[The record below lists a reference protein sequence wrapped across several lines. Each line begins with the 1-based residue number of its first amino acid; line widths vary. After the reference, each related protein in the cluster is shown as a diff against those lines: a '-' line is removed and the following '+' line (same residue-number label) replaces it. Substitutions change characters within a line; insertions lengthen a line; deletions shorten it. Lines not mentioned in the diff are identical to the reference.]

1 MSDSRQQPCRSLN
14 YATKWVRLQPAFPE
28 SGISSRA
35 EARENGARMTDRQ
48 MSLAQ
53 LGWQSPKRL
62 PPESASK
69 ASCSTDFRAPR
80 RSPVV
85 VKTFIKPALKI
96 SDLRQNHFRL
106 RKSASA
112 SLCPA
117 IPQEGG
123 HRRKESEVRQEL
135 ASRSASLHRRLRFWD
150 KLQQARLRVA
160 SAVAICARQR
170 PQSKCSCAKGPLHGS
185 RWREEAQVET
195 GAAGACLPAQCSRT
209 HDPDTTR
216 PSSR

>member
-135 ASRSASLHRRLRFWD
+135 ASRSASLHRRLRFWSC
-150 KLQQARLRVA
+150 LAWF
-160 SAVAICARQR
+160 
-170 PQSKCSCAKGPLHGS
+170 CSRSSGVRDRHAPDYAT
-185 RWREEAQVET
+185 RQVEI
-195 GAAGACLPAQCSRT
+195 G
-209 HDPDTTR
+209 R
-216 PSSR
+216 PRRNCTLNISL